1 MRSLSAFSSPFSF
14 IMHFSPSGIVA
25 LHLCYLTP
33 SYRHYSCN
41 CSITSNLL
49 FFPKLF
55 FFFFFFSKLS
65 VSVST
70 PCLSC
75 LFSFCSDRVV
85 FVLHTSP
92 PQFGLCLYYCFCWRW
107 CAH

>member
-14 IMHFSPSGIVA
+14 IMHFSPSFIFA
-25 LHLCYLTP
+25 LHLCYLPP
-33 SYRHYSCN
+33 SSRLFSFFF
-41 CSITSNLL
+41 SIPLPLL
-49 FFPKLF
+49 FFPLF
-55 FFFFFFSKLS
+55 FFFFFHFSKLS

-92 PQFGLCLYYCFCWRW
+92 PQFGLCLYYCFCWKW